1 MHLVFSTSTVIK
13 AQGSSEHSWAGQ
25 WVAEGTLFKVSVDT
39 ENSVMTVSQ
48 IESMG
53 FVWSSK
59 AGKVAGNIATVEVEY
74 AGAAGIVQAE
84 LIDRETVVVSAA
96 TCLPEYMVVCLLTKD
111 QQAIFKKVTAP
122 N

>member
-59 AGKVAGNIATVEVEY
+59 AGKVTGNIATVEVEY
-74 AGAAGIVQAE
+74 AGAAGIVKAE